1 MLRKL
6 DRESQRLDQVA
17 SRAGR
22 PAALVNR
29 LQLRLAA
36 VGQRIV
42 YAPAQHLQAQQTR
55 LLASQ
60 AALRNATHQSV
71 ERQRSRLAQLGVR
84 LGALD
89 PQLVLG
95 RGYAWLQDDAGRPLT
110 ATAHMRTG
118 QIVQA
123 RLSDGTADMQV
134 QSVRRAQG

>member
-1 MLRKL
+1 
-6 DRESQRLDQVA
+6 
-17 SRAGR
+17 
-22 PAALVNR
+22 
-29 LQLRLAA
+29 
-36 VGQRIV
+36 
-42 YAPAQHLQAQQTR
+42 
-55 LLASQ
+55 LLATQ
-60 AALRNATHQSV
+60 AALRNATHQSA

-95 RGYAWLQDDAGRPLT
+95 RGYAWLQDDAGSPLT

-123 RLSDGTADMQV
+123 RLSDGTAEMQV